1 MLHMHTLYDSHWVAL
16 TDRALLLQTLLNLP
30 HLCLLCQLCPLRVSD
45 RTSKDD
51 FRSGGRL
58 PLFRTSPASAGLPV
72 LTVLVRCLAGESWAA

>member
-16 TDRALLLQTLLNLP
+16 TDHALLRQALLNLS
-30 HLCLLCQLCPLRVSD
+30 HCCLVCQLCPLRVSD

-51 FRSGGRL
+51 FRSSGRL
-58 PLFRTSPASAGLPV
+58 PLLRTSPASAGLPV